1 MTKQR
6 RVLLVEDEEIILA
19 DLSRTL
25 EKQGYEIAGTALSG
39 SEAVLVAAS
48 VQPDVVLMDV
58 QLQGRMDGLEAAR
71 QIRQTRPG
79 ADRLPHR
86 KHQYTETGKSAR
98 SLQPDQQAIL
108 PGPTSRGV
116 GTCFYPMK
124 CFGRRNGLAGSC
136 QSMRKHKLYP

>member
-1 MTKQR
+1 MTKQK

-39 SEAVLVAAS
+39 PEAVLVAAS

-71 QIRQTRPG
+71 QIRQTSQVPIVFVT
-79 ADRLPHR
+79 ANSNTLQLANLPVHCNR
-86 KHQYTETGKSAR
+86 ISKPFSPRQLREA
-98 SLQPDQQAIL
+98 LE
-108 PGPTSRGV
+108 
-116 GTCFYPMK
+116 
-124 CFGRRNGLAGSC
+124 LAFS
-136 QSMRKHKLYP
+136 P